1 MTRCLEDQANACGM
15 VRDVGIICPLT
26 RCRSG

>member
-1 MTRCLEDQANACGM
+1 M